1 MRRGI
6 ILCCAMGMCMLGMG
20 SAAAV
25 SELTKPQ
32 KVIPRSP
39 MHLQCWQYGV
49 KIMDERGLYD
59 MRTNLAIEQG
69 TLSFTRNND
78 NQPSVFV
85 SVTGTAT
92 CLVKG
97 EP

>member
-1 MRRGI
+1 MSVWV
-6 ILCCAMGMCMLGMG
+6 LGMG
-20 SAAAV
+20 KAAAV
-25 SELTKPQ
+25 SEMTAPQ

-49 KIMDERGLYD
+49 KIIDERALFD

-69 TLSFTRNND
+69 TLSFGREND
-78 NQPSVFV
+78 TKPSVFV